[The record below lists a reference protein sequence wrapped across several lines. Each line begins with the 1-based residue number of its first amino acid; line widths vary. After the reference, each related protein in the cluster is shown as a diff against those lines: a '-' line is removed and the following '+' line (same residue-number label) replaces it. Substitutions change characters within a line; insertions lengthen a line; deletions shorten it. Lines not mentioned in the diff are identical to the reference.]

1 MKQIFY
7 KEGWLPQN
15 NLLYIAILN
24 NKLMSRFKK
33 QAQTAYDRLE
43 QSVATLEN
51 LIKRGQTGDALRY
64 INEGQF
70 KDCMDYL
77 QNIIEIEADGE
88 YQSKTGFLG

>member
-1 MKQIFY
+1 M
-7 KEGWLPQN
+7 
-15 NLLYIAILN
+15 A
-24 NKLMSRFKK
+24 RFKQ

-51 LIKRGQTGDALRY
+51 LIKRGQNAEALQY
-64 INEGQF
+64 IKDGQF